1 MGILTGTNVMFFIL
15 LLVTLL
21 IALAVSHVAV
31 RLFDRPLGT
40 ILKRII
46 SEELSGAWHRYI
58 KFAAYVVGI
67 SGGVRLRE
75 LERYVIPH
83 HVEGGS
89 PTAMVEPLVLNA
101 ERWTLE
107 VFRTVIE
114 TLQSIAWMFLVV
126 FIVGLLA
133 YVLTKGF
140 ELKHARG
147 EKGGPA

>member
-1 MGILTGTNVMFFIL
+1 MFFIL

-21 IALAVSHVAV
+21 IALAVSHVTV
-31 RLFDRPLGT
+31 RLFDRPLGA

-67 SGGVRLRE
+67 SGGVRLHE

-83 HVEGGS
+83 RLEGESGRV
-89 PTAMVEPLVLNA
+89 MVEPLVLNA

-107 VFRTVIE
+107 VFRRVIQ
-114 TLQSIAWMFLVV
+114 TLQSIAWMLLVV

-140 ELKHARG
+140 ELKHARS
-147 EKGGPA
+147 EKGGAA

>member
-1 MGILTGTNVMFFIL
+1 MFFIL
-15 LLVTLL
+15 LLVTFC
-21 IALAVSHVAV
+21 IALAVAQAAV
-31 RLFDRPLGT
+31 WLFDRPLGA

-46 SEELSGAWHRYI
+46 GEELSSAWHRYI

-67 SGGVRLRE
+67 SGGVRLHE

-83 HVEGGS
+83 RLEGEPGRVL
-89 PTAMVEPLVLNA
+89 VEPLVLNA

-107 VFRTVIE
+107 VFRTVIQ

-140 ELKHARG
+140 ELKH
-147 EKGGPA
+147 KPSS